1 MKSFNKTIIALT
13 LSLLGAVSSVSALAI
28 TSDNN
33 SRQEVE
39 ITVDGDKNNNM
50 SVFVSVDG
58 EITNADVSASAINN
72 PEELRKLL
80 VDVPQEIRE
89 KLIERLTSA
98 MDDNGNFRMVVDADI
113 NQKLHVIS
121 DSDHDIEV
129 IGDNGENKVFV
140 MKFDGDK
147 SQIDLSQKVIEKMM
161 KPSHHKNVQV
171 IHQGNMS
178 AKSLLRMIK
187 HSDFTADELNE
198 IQQVLDT
205 KR

>member
-39 ITVDGDKNNNM
+39 ITVDGDKNNM

-58 EITNADVSASAINN
+58 EITNADVSASAMSN

-80 VDVPQEIRE
+80 VDVPQDIRE
-89 KLIERLTSA
+89 KLIGRLTSA
-98 MDDNGNFRMVVDADI
+98 MGDNGNFRMVVDADI
-113 NQKLHVIS
+113 NQELHVIS
-121 DSDHDIEV
+121 ESDHDIEV

-198 IQQVLDT
+198 IQQALDT

>member
-39 ITVDGDKNNNM
+39 ITVDGDKNNM

-58 EITNADVSASAINN
+58 EITNADVSASAMSN

-80 VDVPQEIRE
+80 VDVPQDIRE
-89 KLIERLTSA
+89 KLIGRLTSA
-98 MDDNGNFRMVVDADI
+98 MGDNGNFRMVVDADI
-113 NQKLHVIS
+113 NQELHVIS
-121 DSDHDIEV
+121 EIDHDIEV

-198 IQQVLDT
+198 IQQALDT